1 MPQVSCTV
9 KQEILDEIL
18 EISTREQRTLS
29 SAAGLLLT
37 QAVKER
43 IRQRNKGKKRE
54 KKGANDGF

>member
-9 KQEILDEIL
+9 KQEILDEIT

-29 SAAGLLLT
+29 SAAGILLT

-43 IRQRNKGKKRE
+43 IRQRKKNNS
-54 KKGANDGF
+54 KKERN